1 MHIFGSKWTTVAVS
15 TTEQTTT
22 YQRDHNSGGLVAMK
36 QAQIISAYNPL
47 HNIFIEQDKILREDM
62 KTISRSL
69 LTERQHDSYTS
80 RIY

>member
-1 MHIFGSKWTTVAVS
+1 MTVS
-15 TTEQTTT
+15 TSEQTT

-47 HNIFIEQDKILREDM
+47 HNIFLEQDKILTEDM
-62 KTISRSL
+62 KTISRSI

-80 RIY
+80 RLY

>member
-1 MHIFGSKWTTVAVS
+1 MNHCGAVS
-15 TTEQTTT
+15 TSEQTT

-36 QAQIISAYNPL
+36 QSQIISAYNPL
-47 HNIFIEQDKILREDM
+47 HNIFLEQDKILREDM

-80 RIY
+80 RLY